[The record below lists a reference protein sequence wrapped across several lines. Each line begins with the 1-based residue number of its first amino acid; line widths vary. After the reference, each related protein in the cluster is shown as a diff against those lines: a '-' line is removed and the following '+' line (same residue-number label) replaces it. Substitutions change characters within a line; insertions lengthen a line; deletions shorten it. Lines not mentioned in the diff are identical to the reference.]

1 MYDYHHVC
9 ITHGGTEARS
19 SVHDVAVGLIEAA
32 CASLA
37 RASTFQIQHST
48 FKIPVSFHSYLHNIM
63 RTVLST
69 RALTAET
76 LGTLSQQK
84 RSPVVETPARKGSRR
99 RLVWNRPQ
107 TLSGKLAFWLSR
119 NARTSAKSCN
129 APRRRRGGEMPREC
143 GTAEERAVACRS
155 KAEKGQ

>member
-48 FKIPVSFHSYLHNIM
+48 FKIPVCSQLPSQHHENCAVNTRAHSRNARH
-63 RTVLST
+63 
-69 RALTAET
+69 ALTAET
-76 LGTLSQQK
+76 F
-84 RSPVVETPARKGSRR
+84 ARG
-99 RLVWNRPQ
+99 
-107 TLSGKLAFWLSR
+107 R
-119 NARTSAKSCN
+119 NARSQRKPPATGVEPPSNFVREVGVLALEE
-129 APRRRRGGEMPREC
+129 REDVGEELQRT
-143 GTAEERAVACRS
+143 TAEKRR
-155 KAEKGQ
+155 